1 MKWLVPDR
9 QWSRIFPI
17 AQLGQS
23 LHVCWFMTEKRRPV
37 SEEHSLKNSTLN
49 IYIFGLKQRHKEN
62 LLKRLETYAAGISE
76 TLDETVTHVVT
87 AIKVPSEFLQE
98 VDKRYNVD
106 HDHADTNAFSSKQF
120 FKYVGKICSHYGS
133 PTPICIDKSKSLRIW
148 PLQKLYSIFDEIEKS
163 LRRRDERDMV
173 ENNHEIIDI
182 RGDEDSDLV
191 DMEKVRP
198 WLSPLAAEVQLWR
211 FVKKPLSL

>member
-1 MKWLVPDR
+1 MASINTRSSVVSDISYSSVRTEFACVLVYDR
-9 QWSRIFPI
+9 KKETRQ
-17 AQLGQS
+17 
-23 LHVCWFMTEKRRPV
+23 RRTLV
-37 SEEHSLKNSTLN
+37 KKLNSLN

-120 FKYVGKICSHYGS
+120 FKSVGKIFYTMAH
-133 PTPICIDKSKSLRIW
+133 LH
-148 PLQKLYSIFDEIEKS
+148 LY
-163 LRRRDERDMV
+163 
-173 ENNHEIIDI
+173 
-182 RGDEDSDLV
+182 
-191 DMEKVRP
+191 
-198 WLSPLAAEVQLWR
+198 A
-211 FVKKPLSL
+211 